1 MIRSVVRLL
10 AAVLLSL
17 AVCGGVWAAP
27 MHNATTWN
35 VWIGGESA
43 DHALQAQGFFPTN
56 ITIDEGD
63 KITWTMNADFFHTV
77 TFLSGNPAP
86 PEPIP
91 SGEGNLVMLNPMS
104 QFPIGGPNY
113 DGTTFVGSGL
123 ITAKGTNFSLTFTK
137 AGTFGYVC
145 LLHPGMA
152 AQVIVQPAGS
162 AYPMT
167 QAQLAQQGNA
177 EMFDKLGKANQYLQS
192 TQLSSKANAD
202 GTTNYT
208 VANGVGGNQASV
220 VRFLPVDLTIK
231 AGDSVAFPVNDP
243 HEIHT
248 VTFYDPAGPVPLFV
262 DPKPQPS
269 GPPKLIIPHGLPEG
283 SSRVEDPKALYN
295 SGILGPGQ
303 SYTFT
308 FPKPGTYTYV
318 CVIHAPQGMLGKI
331 IVEAPGAAGG
341 PAQLPNTGEGAA
353 NLLLPML
360 GGALLLVLL
369 GALALG
375 AWRRRAI

>member
-1 MIRSVVRLL
+1 L
-10 AAVLLSL
+10 
-17 AVCGGVWAAP
+17 
-27 MHNATTWN
+27 
-35 VWIGGESA
+35 IGGESA

-63 KITWTMNADFFHTV
+63 TIKWTMNADFFHTV
-77 TFLSGNPAP
+77 TFLSGNPIP

-91 SGEGNLVMLNPMS
+91 SGEGNLLMLNPMS
-104 QFPIGGPNY
+104 QFPVGGPNY
-113 DGTTFVGSGL
+113 DGSAFTGSGL
-123 ITAKGTNFSLTFTK
+123 ITAKGTTFSLTFTK
-137 AGTFGYVC
+137 AGTFSYVC
-145 LLHPGMA
+145 VLHPGMG
-152 AQVIVQPAGS
+152 AQITVQAAGS

-167 QAQLAQQGNA
+167 QAQLDQQGNA

-192 TQLSSKANAD
+192 TQVASKANAD
-202 GTTNYT
+202 GTTSYT
-208 VANGVGGNQASV
+208 VANGVGGNLASV

-262 DPKPQPS
+262 DPKPQAS
-269 GPPKLIIPHGLPEG
+269 GPPKLIIPHALPEG
-283 SSRVEDPKALYN
+283 SNRVEDPKALYN

-318 CVIHAPQGMLGKI
+318 CVIHAPQGMFGK
-331 IVEAPGAAGG
+331 VTVTAAGG
-341 PAQLPNTGEGAA
+341 AGTPAQLPNTGGETTALPLFGGG
-353 NLLLPML
+353 LLLL
-360 GGALLLVLL
+360 LL
-369 GALALG
+369 GALTLG
-375 AWRRRAI
+375 LRRRSV

>member
-1 MIRSVVRLL
+1 LLVGALL
-10 AAVLLSL
+10 ALT
-17 AVCGGVWAAP
+17 VCGGVWAAP
-27 MHNATTWN
+27 TRATATWD
-35 VWIGGESA
+35 VLIGGESA

-63 KITWTMNADFFHTV
+63 TINWTMNADFFHTV
-77 TFLSGNPAP
+77 TFLSGNPVP

-91 SGEGNLVMLNPMS
+91 SGEGDLLMLNPMS
-104 QFPIGGPNY
+104 QFPVGGPNY
-113 DGTTFVGSGL
+113 DGSAFVGSGL
-123 ITAKGTNFSLTFTK
+123 ITAKGTKFSLTFTK

-145 LLHPGMA
+145 VLHPGMA
-152 AQVIVQPAGS
+152 AQVTVQPAGS

-192 TQLSSKANAD
+192 GQLTSKANAD
-202 GTTNYT
+202 GTTSYT

-231 AGDSVAFPVNDP
+231 AGDSVAFPIDDP

-248 VTFYDPAGPVPLFV
+248 VTFYDVAGPVPLFV

-269 GPPKLIIPHGLPEG
+269 GPPKLIIPHGLPQG
-283 SSRVEDPKALYN
+283 GSRVEDSKTLYN
-295 SGILGPGQ
+295 SGVFGPGQ

-308 FPKPGTYTYV
+308 FPNPGVYTYV
-318 CVIHAPQGMLGKI
+318 CVIHAPQGMFGKVV
-331 IVEAPGAAGG
+331 VEAAGG
-341 PAQLPNTGEGAA
+341 AGAPAQLPNTGDGATGSLVPLLVGG
-353 NLLLPML
+353 LLLI
-360 GGALLLVLL
+360 L
-369 GALALG
+369 GALARVAL
-375 AWRRRAI
+375 RRTQVSN

>member
-10 AAVLLSL
+10 GGALLAL
-17 AVCGGVWAAP
+17 ALCGGALAAP
-27 MHNATTWN
+27 MRDATTWD
-35 VWIGGESA
+35 VLLGGASA

-56 ITIDEGD
+56 ITVDEGD
-63 KITWTMNADFFHTV
+63 TIKWTMNTDFFHTV

-91 SGEGNLVMLNPMS
+91 SGEGDLVMLNPMS
-104 QFPIGGPNY
+104 QFPVGGPNY
-113 DGTTFVGSGL
+113 DGTAYTGSGL
-123 ITAKGTNFSLTFTK
+123 ITAKGTVFSLTFTK

-152 AQVIVQPAGS
+152 AQVIVQPAGT

-167 QAQLAQQGNA
+167 QEQLTAQGNA
-177 EMFDKLGKANQYLQS
+177 EMYDKLDKANQYLQS
-192 TQLSSKANAD
+192 TQLTSKANSD
-202 GTTNYT
+202 GTTSYT

-220 VRFLPVDLTIK
+220 VRFLPVEVTIK
-231 AGDSVAFPVNDP
+231 AGDNVSFPVNDP

-248 VTFYDPAGPVPLFV
+248 VTFYDAAGPVPLFV
-262 DPKPQPS
+262 DPKPQPT
-269 GPPKLIIPHGLPEG
+269 GPPKLIIPHGLPQG
-283 SSRVEDPKALYN
+283 GNVVEDPKTLYN

-318 CVIHAPQGMLGKI
+318 CVIHAPQGMFGTI
-331 IVEAPGAAGG
+331 TVTAAGG
-341 PAQLPNTGEGAA
+341 APPPASLPNTGGDTARA
-353 NLLLPML
+353 LPLLGGGLLLL
-360 GGALLLVLL
+360 LL
-369 GALALG
+369 GALAHG
-375 AWRRRAI
+375 VWRRRVI